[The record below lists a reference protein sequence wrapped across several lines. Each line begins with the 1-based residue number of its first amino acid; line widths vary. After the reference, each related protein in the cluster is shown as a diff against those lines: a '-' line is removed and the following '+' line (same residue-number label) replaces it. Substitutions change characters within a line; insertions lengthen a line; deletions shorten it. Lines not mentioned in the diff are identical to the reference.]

1 MKSDIGNFGC
11 GFRPVEF
18 LIRFY
23 LVMAL
28 GIVVYFTFYG
38 LFW

>member
-1 MKSDIGNFGC
+1 MKSDIGNFGRR
-11 GFRPVEF
+11 FRPVEF

-28 GIVVYFTFYG
+28 GTVVYFTFYG
-38 LFW
+38 VFW

>member
-23 LVMAL
+23 LVMARAAPSHL
-28 GIVVYFTFYG
+28 RKTALI
-38 LFW
+38 